1 MGLTISWNLSVNFY
15 ANPLA
20 SPCDAIW
27 SSSPS
32 TLRCRYEIVPRTEKM
47 SACQTLKACNLLGM
61 FLLVCVTVVREP
73 HAQAGSHT
81 SVFSLSSSLL
91 FLYRSLFY
99 TSTTTCLLFL
109 FSPCTAI
116 YFFNAHACACARE
129 STRTHSH
136 THTIGHTML
145 VLEMV
150 SAQWLLH
157 WGLNVLSYIGWS
169 LPPGQKAI

>member
-32 TLRCRYEIVPRTEKM
+32 TLRRRYEIVPCTEKM
-47 SACQTLKACNLLGM
+47 SACQTLKARNLLGM

-81 SVFSLSSSLL
+81 TLFSPSLSLSSSISHSFSSSTPTCLILLSPSYFLAVLPSTSSAHTRTLARTPRL
-91 FLYRSLFY
+91 FLRRSRLSGCYTGALMYYHISGGPCPLDKRLF
-99 TSTTTCLLFL
+99 
-109 FSPCTAI
+109 
-116 YFFNAHACACARE
+116 N
-129 STRTHSH
+129 
-136 THTIGHTML
+136 TI
-145 VLEMV
+145 
-150 SAQWLLH
+150 
-157 WGLNVLSYIGWS
+157 
-169 LPPGQKAI
+169 

>member
-32 TLRCRYEIVPRTEKM
+32 TLRHRYEIVPRTEKM
-47 SACQTLKACNLLGM
+47 SACQTLKARNLLGM

-81 SVFSLSSSLL
+81 TLFSLSLPLL
-91 FLYRSLFY
+91 FCR
-99 TSTTTCLLFL
+99 
-109 FSPCTAI
+109 
-116 YFFNAHACACARE
+116 
-129 STRTHSH
+129 
-136 THTIGHTML
+136 
-145 VLEMV
+145 
-150 SAQWLLH
+150 
-157 WGLNVLSYIGWS
+157 S
-169 LPPGQKAI
+169 LPPPQLAWSSTLHLIFSPSSSLVHTHIHVSTHAQWHTPCLFLRWSRLSGCYTGALMYYHISGGPCPLDKRLFNTI

>member
-1 MGLTISWNLSVNFY
+1 MLILWHLRVMQFGP
-15 ANPLA
+15 AA
-20 SPCDAIW
+20 
-27 SSSPS
+27 PS
-32 TLRCRYEIVPRTEKM
+32 TLRRRYEIVPRTEKM

-81 SVFSLSSSLL
+81 TSFSPSPLVSSRLL
-91 FLYRSLFY
+91 FLCISLSLFLVY
-99 TSTTTCLLFL
+99 PNSPAFSNLLLFIPRIAIHSFSTTYTG
-109 FSPCTAI
+109 
-116 YFFNAHACACARE
+116 
-129 STRTHSH
+129 
-136 THTIGHTML
+136 THTNTMTHTML